1 MFKKEQTIVVAS
13 KNPVK
18 IEAALLGFQKMFPE
32 QTFQTLTISVP
43 SDVQDQPM
51 SDDETLKGAVNRV
64 NNAFEKHTEADFWI
78 GIEGGV
84 EMHDGE
90 LTAFA
95 WVVIRSDSGLGKA
108 RSGTFFLPGA
118 VAELVAQGMEL
129 GEADDI
135 VFNKSNSKQQSGAI
149 GLLTDNVVDR
159 MQLYQQAVVLALVSF
174 KNEALYR
181 QQLQKVNFK
190 IV

>member
-1 MFKKEQTIVVAS
+1 MCKTEHTIVVAS

-18 IEAALLGFQKMFPE
+18 IEAALLGFQKMFSE
-32 QTFQTLTISVP
+32 QTFQTRTISVP
-43 SDVQDQPM
+43 SDVPDQPM
-51 SDDETLKGAVNRV
+51 SDEETLAGAINRV
-64 NNAFEKHTEADFWI
+64 NNAFQEHCEADFWV

-84 EMHDGE
+84 EMHGKE

-95 WVVIRSDSGLGKA
+95 WVVIRSASDLGKA
-108 RSGTFFLPGA
+108 RSGTFFLPDA

-135 VFNKSNSKQQSGAI
+135 VFNKSNSKQHSGAI

-159 MQLYQQAVVLALVSF
+159 MQLYEQAVVLALIRF
-174 KNEALYR
+174 KNETLY
-181 QQLQKVNFK
+181 QPQEQKTDF
-190 IV
+190 

>member
-1 MFKKEQTIVVAS
+1 MSKSDVILVVS
-13 KNPVK
+13 SRNPVK
-18 IEAALLGFQKMFPE
+18 IEAALSGFQKMFTE
-32 QTFQTLTISVP
+32 STFQVVPVSVP
-43 SDVQDQPM
+43 SDVPDQPM
-51 SDDETLKGAVNRV
+51 SDQETLTGALNRV
-64 NNAFEKHTEADFWI
+64 NNAFNANAEAEYWI

-95 WVVIRSDSGLGKA
+95 WVVVRSATGVGKA
-108 RSGTFFLPGA
+108 RSGTFFLPHA

-159 MQLYQQAVVLALVSF
+159 MQLYEQAVVLALVRF
-174 KNEALYR
+174 KNEALY
-181 QQLQKVNFK
+181 QQRTDALR
-190 IV
+190 